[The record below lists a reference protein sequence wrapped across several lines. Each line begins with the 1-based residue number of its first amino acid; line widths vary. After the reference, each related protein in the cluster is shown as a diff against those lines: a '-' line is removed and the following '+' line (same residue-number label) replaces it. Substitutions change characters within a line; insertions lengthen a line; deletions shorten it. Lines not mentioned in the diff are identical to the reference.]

1 MPIHLENLDSIT
13 RNYMLSEVNMDF
25 EKDSIYYSK
34 YLKSG
39 LEDSWNNI
47 FIKAVIEHNDVWL
60 EQQTEIQE
68 LLVKT
73 YQKRNP
79 TGGFTTAKV
88 PYTAPQTLAEG
99 EFNRFYP
106 TFRT

>member
-47 FIKAVIEHNDVWL
+47 FITWNKW
-60 EQQTEIQE
+60 
-68 LLVKT
+68 
-73 YQKRNP
+73 
-79 TGGFTTAKV
+79 
-88 PYTAPQTLAEG
+88 
-99 EFNRFYP
+99 
-106 TFRT
+106 